1 MERTLKE
8 KQGAVGEQYFSV
20 ADEVM
25 SLGIICCLEHGAE
38 SRRHTTCRSSQA
50 HRSEMQG
57 LRGHPDAV
65 FSRNPQGWL
74 EGQGSHFRCGEQ
86 GCSSFKQPG
95 DLSIFR
101 GWGSMLRDSD
111 SVCVCS
117 KYVCFLVEK
126 EAVILTSSPDGS
138 DVGGQWTRLRD
149 FTSRTYRM
157 LQRALP
163 YSCCIGTSSSLV
175 IKTLLFLHWK
185 KKKKKEPVKF

>member
-1 MERTLKE
+1 MERTLKQ

-25 SLGIICCLEHGAE
+25 SLGIICCLEPGAE

-57 LRGHPDAV
+57 LRGYPDAV

-111 SVCVCS
+111 SVCVCC
-117 KYVCFLVEK
+117 KV
-126 EAVILTSSPDGS
+126 
-138 DVGGQWTRLRD
+138 
-149 FTSRTYRM
+149 RM
-157 LQRALP
+157 FFGRERGCHFNKQPRWFRCRRSVDPTKGFHLKNLQNVAN
-163 YSCCIGTSSSLV
+163 TT
-175 IKTLLFLHWK
+175 K
-185 KKKKKEPVKF
+185 